1 MNTYI
6 EFLEKAQSEFLG
18 GLQKAQEMNLA
29 TLASVKDLM
38 SSVPTAETTATIAV
52 PTPAEIVERTFAFT
66 NQLLETRKA
75 YLLKLAELAQS
86 SKN

>member
-6 EFLEKAQSEFLG
+6 ELLEKALSEFLG
-18 GLQKAQEMNLA
+18 GLQKAQAMNLA
-29 TLASVKDLM
+29 TLASVKE
-38 SSVPTAETTATIAV
+38 VPV
-52 PTPAEIVERTFAFT
+52 PSPVEIVERTFAFT

-75 YLLKLAELAQS
+75 YMLKLAELATQS